1 MVDIE
6 LLQNSKV
13 RETIG
18 KVKSDSHRFNW
29 AIPDTLDSS
38 KMYAIR
44 IGNSTCKWSKKV
56 FKKKVLL
63 LRKIN

>member
-6 LLQNSKV
+6 LLQNFKV

-29 AIPDTLDSS
+29 AIPDDLESS

-44 IGNSTCKWSKKV
+44 IGNTTCEW
-56 FKKKVLL
+56 FKKAVKKKMSSLPQ
-63 LRKIN
+63 N